1 MPLSMCKVG
10 SRVIVK
16 DLFFEMDYLNRFY
29 SLGIY
34 PGADLEVMATQNAGR
49 LMIRIKGMNLVLGE
63 EITGNIRVD
72 LVEYKRTA

>member
-1 MPLSMCKVG
+1 
-10 SRVIVK
+10 
-16 DLFFEMDYLNRFY
+16 
-29 SLGIY
+29 
-34 PGADLEVMATQNAGR
+34 MATQNPGR

>member
-1 MPLSMCKVG
+1 MCKVG

-34 PGADLEVMATQNAGR
+34 PGADLEVMAASLLKCDHGHR
-49 LMIRIKGMNLVLGE
+49 KI
-63 EITGNIRVD
+63 
-72 LVEYKRTA
+72 